1 MPTQRTPSCGSSWL
15 TTELSRALSTGV
27 PTNVGGFYLR
37 SRVICHRGELCS
49 GTTFPTVLYSVP
61 KQQQTKK
68 VAPTRTTA
76 LRAPRVPAHK
86 SASHQPRPPI
96 RTATIPLAHP
106 SRGHE
111 KEKKKKEHK
120 HKGLLSGV
128 GSMLGNAIEPGLGGA
143 LGATAGELLGNLFGW
158 GDYEAVPPV
167 NYPIENNTTLGLQT
181 PMAAQI
187 PMMHTEDGS
196 TRIRK
201 REYIGDVRM
210 TKSFRGELYA
220 LNPASRRT
228 FPWLSTVAANYEQYK
243 FLGLS
248 FGFRSLTANA
258 LGAVGDPAMGSI
270 TLFTQYD
277 MYDATVTDKVAANNA
292 LYATSCKPSE
302 SMLHPVECDP
312 EQTPTQPLYTGINE
326 VISKDI
332 TKAPDRR
339 LTYMGFTNVVT
350 QGGPIDPG
358 YLCGELWV
366 TYDVMLYK
374 PMVRLVNPNWPLME
388 DPVSVIDRYNQQL
401 AASEEDTPPP
411 DPTDRPPPLSL
422 TREST
427 ARSEYMMVDR
437 R

>member
-1 MPTQRTPSCGSSWL
+1 
-15 TTELSRALSTGV
+15 
-27 PTNVGGFYLR
+27 
-37 SRVICHRGELCS
+37 
-49 GTTFPTVLYSVP
+49 
-61 KQQQTKK
+61 
-68 VAPTRTTA
+68 
-76 LRAPRVPAHK
+76 
-86 SASHQPRPPI
+86 
-96 RTATIPLAHP
+96 
-106 SRGHE
+106 
-111 KEKKKKEHK
+111 
-120 HKGLLSGV
+120 
-128 GSMLGNAIEPGLGGA
+128 MLGNAIEPGLGGA
-143 LGATAGELLGNLFGW
+143 LGATAGELLGDLFGW
-158 GDYEAVPPV
+158 GDYESVPPV
-167 NYPIENNTTLGLQT
+167 GYPIENNTTLGLQT
-181 PMAAQI
+181 PLAAQI

-201 REYIGDVRM
+201 REYIGDILM
-210 TKSFRGELYA
+210 TSGFVGQIYA

-228 FPWLSTVAANYEQYK
+228 FPWLSTIASNYEQFK
-243 FLGLS
+243 FLGLT

-258 LGAVGDPAMGSI
+258 LGQSGDPSMGSI

-312 EQTPTQPLYTGINE
+312 EQTPSQPLYTGINE
-326 VISKDI
+326 VISADP

-350 QGGPIDPG
+350 QGGPVLEG

-374 PMVRLVNPNWPLME
+374 PMVRLVNPNWPLAE
-388 DPVSVIDRYNQQL
+388 KPISVIDEYNKQL
-401 AASEEDTPPP
+401 RAEQEREQNPPN
-411 DPTDRPPPLSL
+411 DELRPPSL

-427 ARSEYMMVDR
+427 ISTSGFTMVNER